1 MDYSKTKI
9 YKIWSPQGDKIYI
22 GSTTKDYLSQ
32 RMTAHRNN
40 YKSWKNNPALNKI
53 TSYDLF
59 DEYGI
64 ANCFIELLIAKECT
78 SKDEQT
84 KLEGHY
90 IRSMECVNKHI
101 PDRTRKEYYQDN
113 KAHFNARSKK
123 WHEEN
128 REAHNEYKDI
138 YKIMYNDI
146 NKEYINEKFTCGCTG
161 KYTRYH
167 KRSHERSKKHLDY
180 LNKEKIIVDV

>member
-9 YKIWSPQGDKIYI
+9 YKIWSPQGNKIYI

-32 RMTAHRNN
+32 RMTVHRNN
-40 YKSWKNNPALNKI
+40 YKSWKKDD
-53 TSYDLF
+53 TRGKVRSYNLF

-64 ANCFIELLIAKECT
+64 DNCFIELLIAKECIN
-78 SKDEQT
+78 KDEQT

-90 IRSMECVNKHI
+90 IRSLDCVNKHI
-101 PDRTRKEYYQDN
+101 PDRTPKEYYQDN
-113 KAHFNARSKK
+113 KDHIKACHIK

-128 REAHNEYKDI
+128 REKHNECIKQH
-138 YKIMYNDI
+138 KITYNEI
-146 NKEYINEKFTCGCTG
+146 NKEYINEKFTCECTG

-167 KRSHERSKKHLDY
+167 KRGHERSKKHLDY
-180 LNKEKIIVDV
+180 INNKNPIVDV

>member
-1 MDYSKTKI
+1 MDYTKTKI

-22 GSTTKDYLSQ
+22 GSTTKEYLSQ

-40 YKSWKNNPALNKI
+40 YKSWKKDSTRSKL

-59 DEYGI
+59 DEYGL
-64 ANCFIELLIAKECT
+64 ANCFIELLEEKECT
-78 SKDEQT
+78 SKDDKN

-90 IRSMECVNKHI
+90 IRTMSCVNKHI
-101 PDRTRKEYYQDN
+101 PDRTTKEYYQEN
-113 KAHFNARSKK
+113 KAHLNACQRK

-128 REAHNEYKDI
+128 KEKHNECKNI
-138 YKIMYNDI
+138 YKVMYNDV
-146 NKEYINEKFTCGCTG
+146 NKEYINEKFTCECTG

-167 KRSHERSKKHLDY
+167 KKGHERSKKHLDF
-180 LNKEKIIVDV
+180 LNKDNLIVDV